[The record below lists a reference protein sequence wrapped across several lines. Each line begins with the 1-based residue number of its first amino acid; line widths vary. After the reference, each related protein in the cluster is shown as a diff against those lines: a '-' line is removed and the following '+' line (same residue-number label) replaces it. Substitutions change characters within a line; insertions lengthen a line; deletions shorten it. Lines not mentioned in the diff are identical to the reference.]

1 MFFYLILY
9 YDRKINIQINNYV
22 LVFISYVK
30 LFAVTFR
37 IKTSDTVEVSWLL
50 VLLTAHLT
58 QRYVSPCGLFCGCGY
73 MTLVLSLSSSPFVT
87 TIWYVVSQTHSVL
100 CVMLALRVFRISFS
114 IVIISHNG
122 RINSGNSYNWS
133 KN

>member
-37 IKTSDTVEVSWLL
+37 IKTSDTVEVSWLF
-50 VLLTAHLT
+50 VSLTAHLKICINL
-58 QRYVSPCGLFCGCGY
+58 RPLLWMWIYD
-73 MTLVLSLSSSPFVT
+73 LSLSSAPFAT

>member
-58 QRYVSPCGLFCGCGY
+58 QRFVSTCGLFCGCGY
-73 MTLVLSLSSSPFVT
+73 MTLVLSLSSTPFVT

-100 CVMLALRVFRISFS
+100 CAMLALRVFRISFS

-122 RINSGNSYNWS
+122 RINSGYSYNWS